1 MNLDEY
7 GFADFMYLEKS
18 FAGSGFGSL
27 FGNASYDKDLDPNN
41 TLYRR
46 IKMELSISLNFSF
59 SLTSHHCVLLFDMN
73 KSSFCF
79 TQNTT
84 DMGKCDE
91 EL

>member
-73 KSSFCF
+73 KKFVLF
-79 TQNTT
+79 YTKYNRY
-84 DMGKCDE
+84 GKM
-91 EL
+91 